1 MKYKIEIWQWGSIRE
16 TFESD
21 NIEDVVEW
29 YETEWM
35 DCYEIGHCVFIV
47 YENDRQLSFEEEYD
61 LGFYK

>member
-1 MKYKIEIWQWGSIRE
+1 MKYKIEIWQWGSISE
-16 TFESD
+16 TFKSD

-29 YETEWM
+29 YESEWM
-35 DCYEIGHCVFIV
+35 GCYEMGYCVFIV